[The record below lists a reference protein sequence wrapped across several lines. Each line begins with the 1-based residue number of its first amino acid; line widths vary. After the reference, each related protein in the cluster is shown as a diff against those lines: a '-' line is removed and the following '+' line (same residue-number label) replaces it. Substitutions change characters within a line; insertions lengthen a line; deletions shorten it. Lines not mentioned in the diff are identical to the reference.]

1 MPSIDQ
7 DWQGRLVERDFL
19 FGRGT
24 DYPGIGGVT
33 EVGVLEP
40 RLTDVEGSGDGT
52 AFGMDRHPARNLT
65 IPITVLGDTD
75 ADVWANYRTL
85 AVAWRRSTAELA
97 LDLRIPGA
105 AETVQ
110 RFYGRPNGVPA
121 APHGLKGQMV
131 TLAEF
136 RCGPLCY
143 GAEHT
148 AASAASATPL
158 VIDDADAGDA
168 GADSDRVT
176 ITLVGNGGTPTVT
189 HDPSGGAITF
199 VLPLG
204 VGVEAVLDLHDQTI
218 LVNGAA
224 ADGYG
229 TPADD
234 WFTLTGGETNEI
246 TATGCAS
253 IEVTWRPGYGVP

>member
-1 MPSIDQ
+1 MPSISQ

-19 FGRGT
+19 FGRDT
-24 DYPGIGGVT
+24 NYPGIGGVT
-33 EVGVLEP
+33 DVGVLEP
-40 RLTDVEGSGDGT
+40 RLTDVVGLGDG
-52 AFGMDRHPARNLT
+52 AAWGMDRHPARTLT
-65 IPITVLGDTD
+65 IPMTVLGDTS
-75 ADVWANYRTL
+75 AEVWANYRLL

-97 LDLRIPGA
+97 LDLRLPGA

-121 APHGLKGQMV
+121 APHGLKGTLV

-148 AASAASATPL
+148 AASAASASPFTIP
-158 VIDDADAGDA
+158 AGQMGDP
-168 GADSDRVT
+168 GADTDRVT
-176 ITLVGNGGTPTVT
+176 ITIVGNGGTPTIT
-189 HDPSGGAITF
+189 HGSGGAISF
-199 VLPLG
+199 VLPLA
-204 VGVEAVLDLHDQTI
+204 VGVEAVFDLHDQTI
-218 LVNGAA
+218 DVNDAA
-224 ADGYG
+224 ADGAG
-229 TPADD
+229 NAGDD
-234 WFTLTGGETNEI
+234 WFRLVGGAENEI